1 MVRVMKDLMKE
12 AKRDLSKG
20 LPRLILM
27 LGFAI
32 IIWIIGAQIIAPI
45 GRALFV
51 FGFEFVRIIRWIT
64 LFFVG
69 LFVIGA
75 LVEIRRVADGLG
87 AIITY
92 GLMKAKPGKETT
104 KTVRK
109 VQEVVRAFLYVIVVV
124 WVYMLI
130 RPMLVAFHPV
140 LAGISALII
149 AVWALSAVY
158 KAIVI
163 ALESM

>member
-1 MVRVMKDLMKE
+1 MKE
-12 AKRDLSKG
+12 AKGDLTKG
-20 LPRLILM
+20 LPKLILL

-64 LFFVG
+64 LFFVA
-69 LFVIGA
+69 LFVLGA

-87 AIITY
+87 AMITY
-92 GLMKAKPGKETT
+92 GLMKMKPGKETT

-109 VQEVVRAFLYVIVVV
+109 VQEVVRAFLYVIVII
-124 WVYMLI
+124 WVFMLI
-130 RPMLVAFHPV
+130 RPMLVMFHPV
-140 LAGISALII
+140 LAGIAALII

-158 KAIVI
+158 KAII
-163 ALESM
+163 LATNSIKD

>member
-1 MVRVMKDLMKE
+1 MV
-12 AKRDLSKG
+12 
-20 LPRLILM
+20 
-27 LGFAI
+27 
-32 IIWIIGAQIIAPI
+32 W
-45 GRALFV
+45 
-51 FGFEFVRIIRWIT
+51 
-64 LFFVG
+64 FFVG

-92 GLMKAKPGKETT
+92 GLMKAKPGEETT